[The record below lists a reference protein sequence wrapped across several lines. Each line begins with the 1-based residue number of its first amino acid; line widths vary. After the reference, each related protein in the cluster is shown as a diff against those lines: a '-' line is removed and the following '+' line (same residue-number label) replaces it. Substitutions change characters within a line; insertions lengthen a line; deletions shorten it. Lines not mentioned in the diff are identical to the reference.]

1 MADEKSVND
10 DNVVNSQSIT
20 ELLFGSP
27 LNTILTV
34 VIAFLVY
41 KLIRGRTKRNNEETE
56 EEVFK
61 FPDPLPKHDMTLD
74 ELKNYDGKGADK
86 RICIAILGK
95 VYDCTKGYRFYG
107 PGGPYAPLAGH
118 DATRALAQFD
128 VEVVKEEWDDVSD
141 LTPYQMSSVSEWM
154 EQFSERYD
162 YIGRLVKDVS
172 EKNDSIG
179 DEEEEGSE
187 SEVKEDAKDEA
198 SLSDNTANEQ

>member
-198 SLSDNTANEQ
+198 SPSDNTANEQ